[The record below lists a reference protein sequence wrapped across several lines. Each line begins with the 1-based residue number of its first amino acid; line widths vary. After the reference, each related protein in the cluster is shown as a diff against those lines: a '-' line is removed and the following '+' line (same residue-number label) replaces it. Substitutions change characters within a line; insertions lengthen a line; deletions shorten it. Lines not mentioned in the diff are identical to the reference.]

1 VRRHEE
7 TSVRRK
13 TIGVI
18 VTITLSILA
27 APIAASA
34 QPQANVPRIGWLSF
48 GYPPSE
54 ADRQRSLFLQ
64 GLRELGWVEG
74 QNIVIEQRYA
84 EEHSDRLPALAAEL
98 VQLRVKVLVLAS
110 SAAIPAAKQATS
122 TIPIV
127 MTVSDDPVGRGF
139 VASLARP
146 GGNITGLTDIS
157 PQLVGKRLE
166 LLKEVVPSMVR
177 LAVLGPPNHA
187 DWPEVTVTAQALGIQ
202 LQALT
207 VQRPDDFE
215 LAFEAAT
222 RERADALLVL
232 PSPITTRYHG
242 RIVSLAAQS
251 QLPAIYPVKE
261 FVKVGGLMAY
271 GPSIPDRLQRT
282 AYYVD
287 RILKGAKPA
296 DLPVERPMRF
306 ELVINLTTAQA
317 LGITMPPSLL
327 LLADEVIQ

>member
-1 VRRHEE
+1 M
-7 TSVRRK
+7 RRK

-48 GYPPSE
+48 GYSPSE

-187 DWPEVTVTAQALGIQ
+187 DWPEVTVTAQALGIH

-222 RERADALLVL
+222 RERLMPSSCSFPHHHSVSRTYCKPCGPEPTASNISSEGVCEGWGPHGLWAKHSRSAPAYRLL
-232 PSPITTRYHG
+232 RG
-242 RIVSLAAQS
+242 
-251 QLPAIYPVKE
+251 
-261 FVKVGGLMAY
+261 
-271 GPSIPDRLQRT
+271 
-282 AYYVD
+282 
-287 RILKGAKPA
+287 
-296 DLPVERPMRF
+296 
-306 ELVINLTTAQA
+306 
-317 LGITMPPSLL
+317 
-327 LLADEVIQ
+327 